1 MPQVFWICRMSPLV
15 NVWDSTASI
24 LRGFRSCGSSELPPK
39 SLMGLGE
46 RGRETEAPAGIG

>member
-1 MPQVFWICRMSPLV
+1 MPRVFWICRMSPLV